1 MRSQDGDLSPE
12 MKPSA
17 VSQVASGKA
26 CGTCMMCCKLP
37 LIKELD
43 KPTDRWCRHAVI
55 GKGCGIY
62 ADRPPVCQSFHCQW
76 IRDAQLGPEWKP
88 EKAKFIL
95 YPDQEKKEV
104 FNVAVD
110 PAYPDAWTKPP
121 FFAAIKNWVL
131 EGAELGRYVMV
142 RIGTRWLAVLPDRI
156 VELGNVEQ
164 DFVVIRE
171 RSPTG
176 RTIQLRIMP
185 PLPPAPAAVP
195 AHPDS

>member
-1 MRSQDGDLSPE
+1 MN
-12 MKPSA
+12 PSA
-17 VSQVASGKA
+17 SSEVAPGKA

-37 LIKELD
+37 LIEELD
-43 KPTDRWCRHAVI
+43 KPVDRWCRHAVI

-62 ADRPPVCQSFHCQW
+62 MDRPPVCRSFHCQW

-95 YPDQEKKEV
+95 YPDREKKEV

-110 PAYPDAWTKPP
+110 PAYPDAWTRPP
-121 FFAAIKNWVL
+121 FFAAINNWVR

-142 RIGTRWLAVLPDRI
+142 RIGSRWTAVLPDRI
-156 VELGNVEQ
+156 LDLGHVEGP
-164 DFVVIRE
+164 FVIE
-171 RSPTG
+171 RGRGPTG
-176 RTIQLRIMP
+176 RMIELRIKP
-185 PLPPAPAAVP
+185 ASPQAPAAAP

>member
-1 MRSQDGDLSPE
+1 MN
-12 MKPSA
+12 PSA
-17 VSQVASGKA
+17 SSEVAPGKA

-37 LIKELD
+37 LIQELD

-62 ADRPPVCQSFHCQW
+62 TDRPPVCRSFHCQW

-121 FFAAIKNWVL
+121 FFAAIKNWVQ

-142 RIGTRWLAVLPDRI
+142 RIGSRWTAVLPDRI
-156 VELGNVEQ
+156 LELGHVEGA
-164 DFVVIRE
+164 FALE
-171 RSPTG
+171 RGRGPTG
-176 RTIQLRIMP
+176 RTIELRVKP
-185 PLPPAPAAVP
+185 PSPQAPAAAP
-195 AHPDS
+195 APPDS

>member
-1 MRSQDGDLSPE
+1 MN
-12 MKPSA
+12 PSA
-17 VSQVASGKA
+17 SSGVAPGKA

-43 KPTDRWCRHAVI
+43 KPIDRWCRHAVI

-62 ADRPPVCQSFHCQW
+62 ADRPAVCRSFHCQW

-95 YPDQEKKEV
+95 YPDREREEV

-121 FFAAIKNWVL
+121 FFAAIRNWVQ
-131 EGAELGRYVMV
+131 EGAELGRYVTV
-142 RIGTRWLAVLPDRI
+142 RIGSRWIAVLPDRI
-156 VELGNVEQ
+156 LELGHVEG
-164 DFVVIRE
+164 DFALE
-171 RSPTG
+171 RGRGPTG
-176 RTIQLRIMP
+176 RTIELRVMP
-185 PLPPAPAAVP
+185 PSRPPPTVAP